1 MSAEVQSKPVR
12 RSRGTGLL
20 LGLTALGALVFLI
33 SIGGVVYLTT
43 QQSAPK
49 VEPGDW
55 LLVPLA
61 GPLTDGPARDP
72 FVLDPSDIAP
82 GVTEVARGI
91 RAAAGDGR
99 VAGLFLDVQDPM
111 GGLATIQELR
121 SAVVDFRAS
130 GKPCVAYAEEL
141 DFLDYYLASACTDV
155 VMAPSGIALV
165 NGLAVE
171 LTYFAGTL
179 EKLGAKPQF
188 EHVGDFKSA
197 TEPLER
203 SEPSE
208 AAREA
213 YDALLDST
221 YGQIVSDIA
230 SSRGVDVEVVKGW
243 IDHPALAPKRSL
255 ERGMVD
261 AIGFRDA
268 VMASLDSVGT
278 EEFAAAMLVAETVEP
293 SEDLPFVDVSD
304 WLSGL
309 EEPKGEKKIAVVYA
323 AGTIVSGEGEEGM
336 FGGGVLA
343 DRPFAEWMQDIRND
357 DSVAAVV
364 LRVDSPGGSGLA
376 SDMMWREIKLTQK
389 SGRPVVVSMGDYAAS
404 GGYYISA
411 PADHIVAQRGTL
423 TGSIGVFGGKMALAG
438 VWENLRMTSFSFKRG
453 AESDLLS
460 SSTPFSDEGRRVF
473 REFLQDFYDTFLDR
487 VAEGRGMTRDA
498 VHAVAQGRVWTGEQA
513 LAYGLVDELGG
524 LDVAMAKA
532 AELGSAGDD
541 FQIEVWPK
549 QKTIFEMLAE
559 DLQGSRQALIS
570 VPQLDAGIR
579 ELALLDTLLAQ
590 GAVAMWPARL
600 SWEPQN
606 ALHP

>member
-49 VEPGDW
+49 IEPGDW

-460 SSTPFSDEGRRVF
+460 SSIPFSDEGRRVF

-513 LAYGLVDELGG
+513 LAHGLVDELGG

>member
-49 VEPGDW
+49 IEPGDW

>member
-49 VEPGDW
+49 IEPGDW

-570 VPQLDAGIR
+570 LPQLDAGIR

>member
-460 SSTPFSDEGRRVF
+460 SSIPFSDEGRRVF